1 MGTTIGRLY
10 RRFIFNLYIPVSHT
24 NRQRIQ
30 NKIDVVVGM
39 GLENMAKG
47 RHQNSSVA
55 SGDFLK
61 RMTNVGWQGF
71 AAQLCP

>member
-1 MGTTIGRLY
+1 M
-10 RRFIFNLYIPVSHT
+10 
-24 NRQRIQ
+24 
-30 NKIDVVVGM
+30 GM

-71 AAQLCP
+71 AAQLCPYDMLG